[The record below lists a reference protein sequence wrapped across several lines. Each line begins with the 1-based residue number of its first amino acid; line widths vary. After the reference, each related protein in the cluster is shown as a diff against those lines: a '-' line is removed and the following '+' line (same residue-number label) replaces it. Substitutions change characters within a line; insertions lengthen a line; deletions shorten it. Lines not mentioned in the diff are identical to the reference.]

1 VPASHVGAAAG
12 CCHFLEADPGEDVR
26 MEASKT
32 PLGTVQHVRLAALW
46 FAMFAQWLAV
56 MPIILPSQVA
66 LIVGETAP
74 AKEGMI
80 GSIAAAGAFVA
91 LVVAPLAGALSDR
104 WRSTRGRRRPFLIVG
119 CLGSV
124 ASLML
129 LAPFGAGSSIA
140 LYALAIVNLQFWW
153 NVVAGAYAGLVP
165 DVVPPAQQGFASGWL
180 NVMTIAGTV
189 AGNGIAFATY
199 AQGHAVAALAIFAAL
214 TLVCLCITLGVRE
227 PASAGAKDRFQLAP
241 FLRSFWIDPG
251 AQPNFYWVLVTRLL
265 SNMGVWSVLTFLLS
279 YLKDVIGLEHPEEVL
294 PKLLGGGAVL
304 AIPAC
309 LLGIRL
315 AERHGLVAVVRA
327 TSWIMAAA
335 AGGYVLVVLQPSL
348 IFVVPIV
355 LVYAAAYGAY
365 QAVDWAL
372 ALKVLPSGD
381 AAGKDMGVWHVSM
394 VLPQIIGP
402 AATGW
407 LISGAKQAVSVSF
420 GYTVAFGLAALW
432 FVLAALLVGR
442 VRLVDPAKPAAQP
455 AGA

>member
-1 VPASHVGAAAG
+1 
-12 CCHFLEADPGEDVR
+12 
-26 MEASKT
+26 MEESKT
-32 PLGTVQHVRLAALW
+32 FLSGAQHVRLASLW

-56 MPIILPSQVA
+56 IPIILPSQVA
-66 LIVGETAP
+66 LIVGQDAP
-74 AKEGMI
+74 TKEGI
-80 GSIAAAGAFVA
+80 VGSVAAAGAFVA
-91 LVVAPLAGALSDR
+91 LVIAPVAGALSDR
-104 WRSTRGRRRPFLIVG
+104 WRSPRGRRRPFLIVG
-119 CLGSV
+119 CLGSAV
-124 ASLML
+124 SLML
-129 LAPFGAGSSIA
+129 LAPFGAGDSVA
-140 LYALAIVNLQFWW
+140 LYVLAILNLQFWW
-153 NVVAGAYAGLVP
+153 NVVSGAYAGLVP
-165 DVVPPAQQGFASGWL
+165 DVVPRSQQGLASGWL

-199 AQGHAVAALAIFAAL
+199 APGRAAWTLAIFAAL
-214 TLVCLCITLGVRE
+214 TVVCLYITLGVRE
-227 PASAGAKDRFQLAP
+227 PPSAGAADRFQLAA

-251 AQPNFYWVLVTRLL
+251 AQPNFYWVLITRLF

-279 YLKDVIGLEHPEEVL
+279 YLKDVIGVEQPEEVL

-304 AIPAC
+304 AIPAS

-335 AGGYVLVVLQPSL
+335 AAGYVLVVLKPSL
-348 IFVVPIV
+348 LFVVPIV

-372 ALKVLPSGD
+372 ALSVLPARD

-407 LISGAKQAVSVSF
+407 LISGAKQAVSLSF

-432 FVLAALLVGR
+432 FVLAAVLVGR
-442 VRLVDPAKPAAQP
+442 VRLVPSLTPAPRPAAS
-455 AGA
+455 